1 MPRRAR
7 GATRGTSAIAR
18 ATGGIRGIASARI
31 GAEHRA
37 SGAHSLRPPSTSR
50 ASADA
55 PTTLASRARINTE
68 AFSLSARVNEQKGV
82 TDNMAAKKAARKTS
96 KKTSK
101 KKGKKSS
108 KKK

>member
-1 MPRRAR
+1 MRPSPRRGAR
-7 GATRGTSAIAR
+7 GAASRGT
-18 ATGGIRGIASARI
+18 
-31 GAEHRA
+31 
-37 SGAHSLRPPSTSR
+37 HSLHPPSSSR
-50 ASADA
+50 ASRDAA
-55 PTTLASRARINTE
+55 PTSASRARFNTE